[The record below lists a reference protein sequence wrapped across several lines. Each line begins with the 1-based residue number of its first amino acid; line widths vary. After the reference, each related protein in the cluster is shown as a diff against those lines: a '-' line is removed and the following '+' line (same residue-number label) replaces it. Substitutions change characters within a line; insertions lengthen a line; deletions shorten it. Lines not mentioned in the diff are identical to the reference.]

1 MIKESEPNSTPI
13 EIDPPFLSR
22 FQCGNTGIDYLHCID
37 SGKPGP
43 HAMITSVVHG
53 NEFSGAISVA
63 ELIDNPPT
71 LLHGRLSLCF
81 VNADA
86 CSRFDRDRPWHSR
99 FIDEDLNRVWN
110 DDVLS
115 GPRLSL
121 ELGRARDLRQ
131 TIDSV
136 DYLLD
141 LHSMASDSPAIILA
155 GSTDRGQE
163 FAKNLSVGLPIVL
176 DQGHQAGQRLR
187 DYGDFNEEV
196 SDKTALLIECGQ
208 HWRTET
214 VHTARKAAA
223 AFLATLDMIED
234 ESPQPSEPAS
244 LVIRV
249 TDTITATSNVFE
261 FTKNYNGLDLI
272 GAAGTVIAKD
282 GDQKITTPYDGC
294 VLVMPTHGVQHGQTA
309 VRLGR
314 ILSENGDSSGC

>member
-1 MIKESEPNSTPI
+1 MIKEPEPHSTPI
-13 EIDPPFLSR
+13 EIEPPFLSR
-22 FQCGNTGIDYLHCID
+22 FQCGNTGIDYLHCVD
-37 SGKPGP
+37 SGRPGP

-71 LLHGRLSLCF
+71 LQLGRLSLCF
-81 VNADA
+81 VNAEA
-86 CSRFDRDRPWHSR
+86 CSRFDRERPWHSR
-99 FIDEDLNRVWN
+99 FIDEDFNRVWN

-155 GSTDRGQE
+155 GSTDRGRE
-163 FAKNLSVGLPIVL
+163 FAKELNIGLTIVL

-187 DYGDFNEEV
+187 DYGEFNAER
-196 SDKTALLIECGQ
+196 SQKTALLVECGQ
-208 HWRTET
+208 HWRATT
-214 VHTARKAAA
+214 VHTARKAAT
-223 AFLATLDMIED
+223 AFLSALNMVRD
-234 ESPQPSEPAS
+234 ENPRTSEPAS
-244 LVIRV
+244 SVIRV

-261 FTKNYNGLDLI
+261 FTENYSGLEQI
-272 GAAGTVIAKD
+272 GAAGTTIAND
-282 GDQKITTPYDGC
+282 GDLVITTPYDGC
-294 VLVMPTHGVQHGQTA
+294 VLVMPTHGVQLGQTA

-314 ILSENGDSSGC
+314 VLPEIGDSSGC